1 MPVCEFVWAT
11 LMKDHSLGD
20 LTAGPASLEARV
32 WVQGVR
38 RPGFPRGLSPG
49 VCMAVFSGSSRGPPS
64 TCVCVLISFV
74 EFGSTVMP
82 HFTLVTFLKT
92 FPPNTATF

>member
-38 RPGFPRGLSPG
+38 RPGFPRGLSPDLADG
-49 VCMAVFSGSSRGPPS
+49 VFSLSLYFAFPLR
-64 TCVCVLISFV
+64 VCTHISCSYKEV
-74 EFGSTVMP
+74 I
-82 HFTLVTFLKT
+82 
-92 FPPNTATF
+92 